1 MPQSDKEITETLG
14 IPRLTL
20 HSWKIGNGYTR
31 LLYSML
37 KNMSVSELKEKRGM
51 AEKVFDLLI
60 ISRDKL
66 YGKLFAKL
74 TEHISIKDKVRG
86 KTDGLEYVHDIAIV
100 GNDDTVL
107 IRKTEGTE
115 SIEVHYILKTSHTKV
130 TFKKFIDKIYE
141 SLSTKFNLTYGQINL
156 NIYGANSIN
165 RLPLATMMIQGK
177 RPKVHTLNDTLE
189 ISKEIV
195 IMNHMDKEE
204 EE

>member
-1 MPQSDKEITETLG
+1 MPQSDKEITEILG

-31 LLYSML
+31 LLYSIL

-51 AEKVFDLLI
+51 AEKVFNLLI

-74 TEHISIKDKVRG
+74 TEHISLKDKVCG
-86 KTDGLEYVHDIAIV
+86 KTGGLEYLHDIAIV
-100 GNDDTVL
+100 GNDDTIL
-107 IRKTEGTE
+107 IKRTEGMK
-115 SIEVHYILKTSHTKV
+115 SIEAHYILKTSHTKA

-141 SLSTKFNLTYGQINL
+141 TLSTEFNLTYDQINL
-156 NIYGANSIN
+156 HVYGANSIN

-177 RPKVHTLNDTLE
+177 TPKVHTLNDILE